1 MKVILLVLPN
11 KTSFRTIGPTLD
23 RLEELFLTM
32 KEATGYMKVMV
43 MDLLKLRMLNNSRS
57 KDFFKILHN
66 ERNKENIKNI
76 YIYKNIKKNIW
87 GKCGVLGPRTAFS

>member
-1 MKVILLVLPN
+1 MKVILMVLPN

-32 KEATGYMKVMV
+32 KEAKGYMEVMV

-57 KDFFKILHN
+57 MDFFKILHN

-76 YIYKNIKKNIW
+76 YIKKIYKKNIW

>member
-57 KDFFKILHN
+57 KDFFKFCTM
-66 ERNKENIKNI
+66 KETKKTLKI
-76 YIYKNIKKNIW
+76 YIYIKI
-87 GKCGVLGPRTAFS
+87 

>member
-1 MKVILLVLPN
+1 MKVILMVLPN

-32 KEATGYMKVMV
+32 KEAKGYMEVMV

-57 KDFFKILHN
+57 MDFFKILHN

-76 YIYKNIKKNIW
+76 YI
-87 GKCGVLGPRTAFS
+87 